1 MLKNMEDKIY
11 TIEELPK
18 WAKIQILSSGDREVV
33 AIFEKVEWEVGKRI
47 DEQWDILYFS
57 WEFKRIDQDC
67 FEMLNDI

>member
-1 MLKNMEDKIY
+1 MLKNMEEKIY

-33 AIFEKVEWEVGKRI
+33 ATFEKVEWEVGKRI
-47 DEQWDILYFS
+47 DEQWDILYFN